1 MNTVKKGQ
9 HLMSTFGEYGNY
21 GMNGLMV
28 AKVDFDLDEV
38 SGQWISH
45 RQDTKVALVSWLV
58 DKGLVECLS
67 CVEVN
72 ETEDETAFTYNLL
85 PKFE

>member
-1 MNTVKKGQ
+1 MNIVKKGQ
-9 HLMSTFGEYGNY
+9 HLMSTFGECDNY
-21 GMNGLMV
+21 GMDCLMV

-38 SGQWISH
+38 SEQWIQR
-45 RQDTKVALVSWLV
+45 RQVKKEALLSWLV

-67 CVEVN
+67 CVEIN
-72 ETEDETAFTYNLL
+72 ETEDEIAFTYNLL